1 MPVAKVNG
9 VETEFE
15 PGMTVLQV
23 AERAGQEIPRFCYHE
38 RLSIAGN
45 CRMCL
50 VEVKPG
56 PPKPQASCALPA
68 ADGQEIFTDTPM
80 VKKAREG
87 VMEFLL
93 INHPLDCPIC
103 DQGGECDLQDQSVGY
118 GRDGS
123 RYSENKRAVEEKAMG
138 PTIKTFMT
146 RCIQCTRCVRF
157 ITEVAGAPDIGMIS
171 RGEDA
176 EITTY
181 LEKSVASELS
191 GNVNDLCPVG
201 ALTHRPWQYHYRP
214 WELKKTETIDVMD
227 ALGSNIR
234 ADYRGSEVMRVLPRV
249 NEGINEEWL
258 SDKSRYVVDGLT
270 ARRLDRPWIREN
282 GRLRAAS
289 WNEALDAVAAKLKAA
304 PADRIGVIAGDL
316 QDAES
321 MKATLDL
328 FRALGSKNTDCRQDG
343 AALGYGPREGWLF
356 NSGLEGIEKADA
368 ILIVGANPRVEAP
381 LLNARLRKTWL
392 KGDVEIG
399 VIGEQ
404 ADLTFDYAYLGAG
417 TQTLGQLPKSA
428 MDILTKAERPA
439 IIVGS
444 GALGGEG
451 GAAVLNALGALAKTV
466 GVVTDG
472 WNGFNVLHHAAARVA
487 GLDMGFV
494 PAQPGENG
502 GGLTVAEMLKPDAL
516 DVLFLLGADEVDP
529 TGSNAFRVY
538 LGSHGDRG
546 AHGADVILPGAAYT
560 EKSGLYVNTE
570 GRVQMAERV
579 VFPKGRLGHHPG
591 PVGARRQDPAVRHA
605 GATARQADGRSSDLR
620 PDRLSAR
627 AGDVRRGG
635 PGRQGRSGRPR
646 LRVGRGRPVSFQSD
660 SARQRDDGRVV
671 RPADRPGRFGGGVSH
686 GPRFLLGHPAGMD
699 ADHARSG
706 SADHRRRADRRRLPA
721 AGRPQGL
728 GRRADA

>member
-1 MPVAKVNG
+1 MPIAKVNG
-9 VETEFE
+9 VEVEFE

-68 ADGQEIFTDTPM
+68 AEGQEIFTDTPM
-80 VKKAREG
+80 VRKAREG

-103 DQGGECDLQDQSVGY
+103 DQGGECDLQDQAIGY
-118 GRDGS
+118 GRDGT
-123 RYSENKRAVEEKAMG
+123 RYAENKRAVEEKNMG

-157 ITEVAGAPDIGMIS
+157 VTEVAGVPDIGMIS

-181 LEKSVASELS
+181 LEKAVDSELS

-234 ADYRGSEVMRVLPRV
+234 ADAKGAEVMRILPRV

-258 SDKSRYVVDGLT
+258 SDISRYAVDGLQ
-270 ARRLDRPWIREN
+270 RQRLDKPYVREN
-282 GRLRAAS
+282 GKLRAAS
-289 WNEALDAVAAKLKAA
+289 WDEALGLVAAKLNAA
-304 PADRIGVIAGDL
+304 DADRIGVIAGDL

-321 MKATLDL
+321 MKAALDL
-328 FRALGSKNTDCRQDG
+328 FRALGSANTDCRQDG
-343 AALGYGPREGWLF
+343 SALGYGPREGWLF
-356 NSGLEGIEKADA
+356 NSGLAGVENADA
-368 ILIVGANPRVEAP
+368 VLIVGANPRTEAP
-381 LLNARLRKTWL
+381 LLNARLRKAWL
-392 KGDVEIG
+392 NGKMEIG
-399 VIGEQ
+399 LIGEQ
-404 ADLTFDYAYLGAG
+404 ANLTYDYSWLGAG
-417 TQTLGQLPKSA
+417 SKTLAKLPKAA
-428 MDILTKAERPA
+428 MDFLTKAERPA
-439 IIVGS
+439 IIVGAGAVS
-444 GALGGEG
+444 GPD
-451 GAAVLNALGALAKTV
+451 GAAVLNALGALAKKV
-466 GVVTDG
+466 GVVADG
-472 WNGFNVLHHAAARVA
+472 WNGFNVLHSAASRVA

-494 PAQPGENG
+494 PADG
-502 GGLTVAEMLKPDAL
+502 GKTATEMAAKGAL
-516 DVLFLLGADEVDP
+516 DVLFLLGADEIDLSK
-529 TGSNAFRVY
+529 TKAFRVY

-579 VFPKGRLGHHPG
+579 VFPKGQAKEDWAILRALSAMVGQTLPYDTLDALRSKLMADHPTFGRIDYLPAPASFDVGSLGKKG
-591 PVGARRQDPAVRHA
+591 DLGDTSFVSAVRDPYLNNPITRA
-605 GATARQADGRSSDLR
+605 SVTMAE
-620 PDRLSAR
+620 LSA
-627 AGDVRRGG
+627 
-635 PGRQGRSGRPR
+635 
-646 LRVGRGRPVSFQSD
+646 LRIAPV
-660 SARQRDDGRVV
+660 A
-671 RPADRPGRFGGGVSH
+671 
-686 GPRFLLGHPAGMD
+686 M
-699 ADHARSG
+699 
-706 SADHRRRADRRRLPA
+706 A
-721 AGRPQGL
+721 AE
-728 GRRADA
+728 